1 VLMSCHLNGYWT
13 NRKYVYRGHH
23 KGRCGKR
30 KDVLGVSSAKPGVIQ
45 KPLAVLTQL
54 SQLRVILGI
63 FAIIFVVKSCIFIA
77 EL

>member
-1 VLMSCHLNGYWT
+1 MFGVHQTRIYCAVAIERPYKSIGYSHLSPALRNQPQ
-13 NRKYVYRGHH
+13 V
-23 KGRCGKR
+23 
-30 KDVLGVSSAKPGVIQ
+30 
-45 KPLAVLTQL
+45 PLLLAQL

>member
-1 VLMSCHLNGYWT
+1 MFPVLAGEQTAVAYDTLVIVYFPSPSC
-13 NRKYVYRGHH
+13 
-23 KGRCGKR
+23 
-30 KDVLGVSSAKPGVIQ
+30 SAFWS
-45 KPLAVLTQL
+45 ALTQL